1 MRIYISGRIS
11 GNENAGVEFTAA
23 CAKVREMYPEAD
35 IFNPMGMLQE
45 LGNSL
50 HFGYD
55 EFMHMDMAFLKL
67 CDAIAMVPGW
77 EASRGANREYGY
89 ATGTGMQVILL

>member
-11 GNENAGVEFTAA
+11 GNENAGVEFTSA
-23 CAKVREMYPEAD
+23 CGKVREMYPEAD
-35 IFNPMGMLQE
+35 IFNPMGALYE

-50 HFGYD
+50 HFAYA

-67 CDAIAMVPGW
+67 CDAIAMIPGW
-77 EASRGANREYGY
+77 ESSRGANMEYGY
-89 ATGTGMQVILL
+89 ATGTGMKIIYL